1 MLAIIDYKI
10 GNFGSLVNAFN
21 CLNTSLKI
29 VTQPLKIHEYGGI
42 ILPGVGAFDT
52 AMNSLHKTG
61 FAEEIKKYVASG
73 KPILGICLGLQIMC
87 NGSDEGSEKG
97 LGLIDAHITSLSSL
111 GCKGKI
117 PHVGFN
123 EITASSGQKNF
134 MSTSAAKDFY
144 FVHSFALGKINS
156 NNQNVYCSWTEY
168 EGAKFISAFQVNNIY
183 ATQFHPEKSGE
194 AGIKLISEFISCSK
208 NV

>member
-10 GNFGSLVNAFN
+10 GNIGSLVNAFN
-21 CLNTSLKI
+21 CLNTTLEI
-29 VTQPLKIHEYGGI
+29 VSEPTSIHEYEGI

-52 AMNSLHKTG
+52 AMDSLHKTG
-61 FAEEIKKYVASG
+61 FADEIKKFVASG

-87 NGSDEGSEKG
+87 SGSDEGSEKG
-97 LGLIDAHITSLSSL
+97 LGLIDARITSLSSM
-111 GCKGKI
+111 GCQGKI

-123 EITASSGQKNF
+123 EITNSEKNNF
-134 MSTSAAKDFY
+134 MTSSSSKDFY
-144 FVHSFALGKINS
+144 FVHSFALGNINS
-156 NNQNVYCSWTEY
+156 NNENILCSWTEY
-168 EGAKFISAFQVNNIY
+168 EGAKFISAFQVNNIF

-194 AGIKLISEFISCSK
+194 AGIKLLSEFISCSK